1 MVAGCAPKIAKLI
14 LFVLN
19 VCIWGVGIA
28 LITVGSYVTAERAQY
43 EDLFA
48 DDYILIVTGLI
59 IGVGCFVFIVGFCG
73 CCGAVKEGTCLLKT
87 YWFFLLLIICME
99 ITAGVLAFVYDD
111 EIRNSLMTGM
121 TAAIEDHYND
131 PDATATT
138 SAVDGMQETFECC
151 GASGPIDYENAS
163 FFDANLAVP
172 ESCCNGITEADIAQC
187 QQGSRGFPDNP
198 DLVWDQGC
206 VDATS
211 SAINDNL
218 LLLGVACFCLLAF
231 EILTMMF
238 ACCVIDGIQK
248 GEYS

>member
-48 DDYILIVTGLI
+48 DDYILVVTGLI

-111 EIRNSLMTGM
+111 EIRDSLMTGM
-121 TAAIEDHYND
+121 TEAITHYDD
-131 PDATATT
+131 PSATATT
-138 SAVDGMQETFECC
+138 SAVDGMQETFDCC
-151 GASGPIDYENAS
+151 GASGPLDYRNAS
-163 FFDANLAVP
+163 FFDEDTAVP
-172 ESCCNGITEADIAQC
+172 VSCCRTEDNITAC
-187 QQGSRGFPDNP
+187 QQGSKGFPDNP
-198 DLVWDQGC
+198 DLVWTTGC

-211 SAINDNL
+211 ETISDNL